1 LSDFPSDSWLA
12 FAVADAGPT
21 LGRGLGAAAQ
31 QALGFDLGSELED
44 WAGDFGGFVSGTSL
58 FGLNGA
64 LVIETGDDQ
73 ASAKTLDDLEQRLS
87 RIPEVR
93 ISPLST
99 GGARGF
105 SLTPSGAPIQVQFV
119 QQDGKVVV
127 GLGSDSVD
135 QVLSPDS
142 ELDGSDAFEAA
153 TDALEGF
160 SPVTF
165 VDFVPLFQLVESF
178 PQVTEDPDYQS
189 AKPYLDHLGFLVMG
203 GRSEGDRN
211 SVRVVLGLRDAPSDS
226 GESQATAS
234 LSLAR

>member
-1 LSDFPSDSWLA
+1 
-12 FAVADAGPT
+12 V
-21 LGRGLGAAAQ
+21 
-31 QALGFDLGSELED
+31 
-44 WAGDFGGFVSGTSL
+44 
-58 FGLNGA
+58 
-64 LVIETGDDQ
+64 
-73 ASAKTLDDLEQRLS
+73 QR
-87 RIPEVR
+87 
-93 ISPLST
+93 
-99 GGARGF
+99 
-105 SLTPSGAPIQVQFV
+105 
-119 QQDGKVVV
+119 DGKVVV
-127 GLGSDSVD
+127 GLGSESVD
-135 QVLSPDS
+135 QVFSPDS
-142 ELDGSDAFEAA
+142 TLSDSDAFEAA
-153 TDALEGF
+153 TDALEGDF